1 MPLHTIQARFHIAL
15 LMVAALGFVTTP
27 STTRAMEITVPVGLQ
42 EIGKRLDLK
51 STLSGIPEGAES
63 QLRSTCL
70 KSRIQSIDTENS
82 ADAIDV
88 WVDFSP
94 TIRQGGL
101 IEFQSSAPVNHALV
115 RLELISECPLLTF
128 TSRWTLIMNQTQLP
142 DSSKA
147 VYKEGAEGNKFDLAN
162 SSLLAQSRKQPNFN
176 NSRFVPRYEQNEQAL
191 EEVAIAP
198 EANTVSEVPQNKQPE
213 VDGKSKESANEPN
226 EPNEPIKIA
235 SLDPSLLGNGLIE
248 SRSSNQITTGGL
260 GINEQDSGVNAWSS
274 NIGLMVAFGF
284 SLLAASI
291 LLARKFARSPVRT
304 TATEPQWHAFKGTPE
319 TAMDTSVPPIE
330 EVATPVEF
338 GHDRFL
344 ESLMGSEGDS
354 YEDEIGI
361 KLLSE
366 HSEALEASDRST
378 LKTSFEMIN
387 RADSRKWNLPDA
399 YLGLVEQRNRT
410 LEQHASTE
418 ALILRSQIGIVEL
431 TFQDAKQGKT
441 TQSHIAHEL
450 LAMVLGEH
458 IYEAES
464 FPSLGVPD
472 VVKSHVRA
480 KMCEISGSESRQLLR
495 ENLLLLN
502 TLVLSPALC
511 FHSDAWREFLSEEGM
526 PS

>member
-1 MPLHTIQARFHIAL
+1 MPLHSIHARFHIAL

-128 TSRWTLIMNQTQLP
+128 TSRWTLIMNQAQLLE
-142 DSSKA
+142 SSKA
-147 VYKEGAEGNKFDLAN
+147 AYKREVKSNQFDLTN

-198 EANTVSEVPQNKQPE
+198 EADTVSEVPQNKQPE

-226 EPNEPIKIA
+226 EPIKIA

-248 SRSSNQITTGGL
+248 SRTSNQIATGGL
-260 GINEQDSGVNAWSS
+260 GINEQDSGVDAWSS
-274 NIGLMVAFGF
+274 NTGLMVAFGF
-284 SLLAASI
+284 SLLAASL
-291 LLARKFARSPVRT
+291 LLAKKFARSPART
-304 TATEPQWHAFKGTPE
+304 PSTEPQWHAFKGTSE

-330 EVATPVEF
+330 EVAPPVEF

-344 ESLMGSEGDS
+344 ESLMGSEGNS
-354 YEDEIGI
+354 YQDEVGST
-361 KLLSE
+361 LLSE
-366 HSEALEASDRST
+366 HSETLEASDRSS

-399 YLGLVEQRNRT
+399 YLDLVGQRNRT

-526 PS
+526 PT

>member
-1 MPLHTIQARFHIAL
+1 MPIHPTQTCFRITM
-15 LMVAALGFVTTP
+15 LMVAALVFVTTP
-27 STTRAMEITVPVGLQ
+27 VTTRAMEITVPVGLQ

-70 KSRIQSIDTENS
+70 KSRIQSLDTENS
-82 ADAIDV
+82 ADAGDV

-101 IEFQSSAPVNHALV
+101 LEFQSIAPVNHALV

-128 TSRWTLIMNQTQLP
+128 TSRWTLIMNQTQLL

-147 VYKEGAEGNKFDLAN
+147 AYKEGAEGNKFDLTN
-162 SSLLAQSRKQPNFN
+162 STLLAQSRKQPNFSN
-176 NSRFVPRYEQNEQAL
+176 TKYVPRYEQTEQAL
-191 EEVAIAP
+191 ETVAIASKAGTVNDLALNQQP
-198 EANTVSEVPQNKQPE
+198 EAKSELQ
-213 VDGKSKESANEPN
+213 ESAD

-235 SLDPSLLGNGLIE
+235 SLDPGLLGNGLIE
-248 SRSSNQITTGGL
+248 SRSGDRNDSAVL
-260 GINEQDSGVNAWSS
+260 GVSEQDSGVNVWGSKIVLLA
-274 NIGLMVAFGF
+274 VFGI
-284 SLLAASI
+284 SLLAAS
-291 LLARKFARSPVRT
+291 LLLVKRLAKSPARSPVK
-304 TATEPQWHAFKGTPE
+304 EPQWHAFKSTPE
-319 TAMDTSVPPIE
+319 AAMDTSAPS
-330 EVATPVEF
+330 ATVMSPPVEF

-344 ESLMGSEGDS
+344 ESLMGSEADS
-354 YEDEIGI
+354 VPEEVGNA
-361 KLLSE
+361 LLSE
-366 HSEALEASDRST
+366 HSESLDSSDRST
-378 LKTSFEMIN
+378 LKTSFELIN
-387 RADSRKWNLPDA
+387 RADSRKWNLPDS
-399 YLGLVEQRNRT
+399 YLALVEQRNRT

-431 TFQDAKQGKT
+431 AFQDANRGKT

-502 TLVLSPALC
+502 TLVLSSPLC

-526 PS
+526 LT